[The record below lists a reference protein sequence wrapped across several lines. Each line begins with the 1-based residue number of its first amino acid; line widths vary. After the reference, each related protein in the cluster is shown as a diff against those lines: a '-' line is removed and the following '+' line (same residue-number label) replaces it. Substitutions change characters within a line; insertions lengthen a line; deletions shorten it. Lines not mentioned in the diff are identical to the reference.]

1 MKKYIVAALI
11 LLGGWQVQAQSPA
24 LFNFGNEQVS
34 KAEFERVFM
43 KNNQKDKKPDQKSI
57 DEYLELYINFKLK
70 VKEAR
75 EMGLDTLTS
84 FLRELDGYRKQL
96 AQPYLTDKSVN
107 EALIKEAFERS
118 KWEVNAS
125 HILILC
131 DENALPKDTLAAWN
145 KIVELRKKLMGGE
158 SFDSVARHSS
168 EDPSAKYNNGNLGFF
183 TVFNLIY
190 AFENFAYQTNKGEVS
205 PIFRTRY
212 GYHILKVMDKRP
224 ARPEIKVAHMMLKL
238 PKDTI
243 AAKQVKVRIDSLY
256 QRALTGNFEELT
268 KQYSEDEGTSRT
280 GGVLN
285 FISSIG
291 GPWPPE
297 FKEAAYT
304 INNIGGISK
313 PVETQFGWHIIK
325 LLERRDLPTFEQ
337 QKDQLKQRI
346 GRDQRSEVN
355 KQAVLERIKKE
366 YKFTETP
373 KGLEEFYNKDSA
385 AISKDLAAG
394 KWQSRKDLEYNK
406 VLFTLGPNKYTE
418 SDLKNYITD
427 YQTPR
432 QRGNAYSMLAGMY
445 KDFVSQKCFDYEEKR
460 LDEKYED
467 FRNLYHEYR
476 EGILL
481 FDLMDKKVWSKAQT
495 DTSGLKEF
503 YESRKQHYM
512 WKDRTEAQILECNDS
527 KTAKLIKKL
536 AKKNLSVDS
545 ILKVANKTN
554 PLNATGKQ
562 GKFEKGDQPVLDSL
576 GWKQGIHV
584 YTDASGKSFIVNI
597 KEIIPSQPKKITEAR
612 GVITAD
618 YQNYLEK
625 KWIAD
630 LRAKYPVLLNQ
641 EIKSTLFNK

>member
-1 MKKYIVAALI
+1 MKKYFVAALI
-11 LLGGWQVQAQSPA
+11 FMGAWRSEAQSPA
-24 LFNFGNEQVS
+24 LFNYGNEQVS

-75 EMGLDTLTS
+75 EMGLDTFTS
-84 FLRELDGYRKQL
+84 FVRELEGYRKQL

-107 EALIKEAFERS
+107 ESLIKEAYERS

-125 HILILC
+125 HILVLV

-145 KIVELRKKLMGGE
+145 KMVDLRKKVMGGE
-158 SFDSVARHSS
+158 PFDTVARRSS

-190 AFENFAYQTNKGEVS
+190 AFENFAYQTPKGEVS

-224 ARPEIKVAHMMLKL
+224 ARPEIKVAHIMLKL
-238 PKDTI
+238 PKDSV
-243 AAKQVKVRIDSLY
+243 AAKQVKVRVDSLY
-256 QRALTGNFEELT
+256 QRALTGNFEELA
-268 KQYSEDEGTSRT
+268 KQYSEDDGTSRT

-285 FISSIG
+285 FITSIG
-291 GPWPPE
+291 GPWPTE
-297 FKEAAYT
+297 FKEAAYS
-304 INNIGGISK
+304 IYNIGGISR
-313 PVETQFGWHIIK
+313 PVETQFGWHIVK
-325 LLERRDLPTFEQ
+325 LLERRELATFEQ

-346 GRDQRSEVN
+346 SRDQRSEVN

-373 KGLEEFYNKDSA
+373 KVLEQFYNKDSA
-385 AISKDLAAG
+385 ALSKDLAAG
-394 KWQSRKDLEYNK
+394 KWQSRKEVDYSK
-406 VLFTLGPNKYTE
+406 VLFVLGPIKYTE
-418 SDLKNYITD
+418 SDFVKYITD

-432 QRGNAYSMLAGMY
+432 QRGNAYGMVAGMY

-460 LDEKYED
+460 LEEKYED
-467 FRNLYHEYR
+467 FRNLYQEYR

-495 DTSGLKEF
+495 DTTGLKEF
-503 YESRKQHYM
+503 YESRKENYL
-512 WKDRTEAQILECNDS
+512 WKDRVDAQIFECNDP

-536 AKKNLSVDS
+536 SKKNVSVDS
-545 ILKVANKTN
+545 ILNVVNKSN

-576 GWKQGIHV
+576 GWKQGINV
-584 YTDASGKSFIVNI
+584 YTDANGKSFVVHIR
-597 KEIIPSQPKKITEAR
+597 EIIPSRPKKITEAR

-625 KWIAD
+625 KWIAA
-630 LRAKYPVLLNQ
+630 LRGKYPVVVQ
-641 EIKSTLFNK
+641 QDVKAALFNK